1 MHTVC
6 LINNYNYSQY
16 LQDCVE
22 SVFSQTVPFDE
33 VILVDDGSTDNSLQL
48 LEPFKILHPH
58 FRVIAKKNEGQMSC
72 FNVVIDLINERSQVF
87 FLDSDDF
94 YPIDYLQN
102 TLAQMGDTPW
112 DIAFSMLIPFEA
124 EKKRPPIS
132 LAQDQDFFQSLFTGP
147 FAPPSLAHLKN
158 LEPFSFPSTSA
169 LTRMHR
175 SWVGMPTSSIS
186 ILGSLFKQITPFLG
200 ADLKLAYVDD
210 VFVLGSSILGVDKH
224 FLTNNGVYY
233 RIHQKNMSRTRSD
246 SEGID
251 RLTILN
257 QIISHFCFK
266 FGLPRHPSI
275 EEFLFETHNFNL
287 LQKKLINLTLPEE
300 CQIATTTNL

>member
-16 LQDCVE
+16 LKDCIE

-33 VILVDDGSTDNSLQL
+33 VIFVDDGSTDNSLQL
-48 LEPFKILHPH
+48 LEPFQILHPH
-58 FRVIAKKNEGQMSC
+58 FRVVAKKNEGQMSC
-72 FNVVIDLINERSQVF
+72 FNAVKDLIDEQSQVF

-102 TLAQMGDTPW
+102 TLEQMEYAPW

-124 EKKRPPIS
+124 ENKWPPIS

-147 FAPPSLAHLKN
+147 FAPPSLAHLKD

-200 ADLKLAYVDD
+200 ADLKLVFVDD
-210 VFVLGSSILGVDKH
+210 IFVLGSSILGVNKH

-233 RIHQKNMSRTRSD
+233 RIHQNNMSRIRSD
-246 SEGID
+246 FDKVNRST
-251 RLTILN
+251 LLN
-257 QIISHFCFK
+257 QIISYFCSK
-266 FGLPRHPSI
+266 FELPRHPST
-275 EEFLFETHNFNL
+275 EEFLLETQELNP
-287 LQKKLINLTLPEE
+287 LQKKLINLTLPEN
-300 CQIATTTNL
+300 CQINMSNNL